1 MDTELNQETVPDYL
15 KKSELYQNF
24 DFTEEE
30 VNKIKAPIG
39 IDFATKKVNEIAL
52 SVMAEITIVKNGVSV
67 LTNRLERKQLDN

>member
-1 MDTELNQETVPDYL
+1 MIEH
-15 KKSELYQNF
+15 F
-24 DFTEEE
+24 DFTEHE

-67 LTNRLERKQLDN
+67 STNRIERKQLDN